1 MPIPQAAHYI
11 NCPLHVLPINGVL
24 LYKCVF
30 IVLLWLWL
38 QYNEIYL
45 ILNKIQTILWSLFE
59 RVDRVPGVEGADGAG
74 RGVAGGGEAQ
84 QGVDQ
89 LGQVQHGVAQQQ
101 AQVTSW

>member
-1 MPIPQAAHYI
+1 MTTNVYLSSCSDYDY
-11 NCPLHVLPINGVL
+11 NT
-24 LYKCVF
+24 
-30 IVLLWLWL
+30 W
-38 QYNEIYL
+38 NEIYL

-101 AQVTSW
+101 AQVAPCSSVLVLNTE